1 MSNWRIL
8 SDNLLGAVE
17 AASAWAGTTEI
28 PVLLDPALES
38 GQAVQAMV
46 SHTRDASPAEMQH
59 RLLAALDWFTG
70 GGCKFKK
77 IDSLL
82 RGNTIAEI
90 AWLMASG
97 RFAGAVFA
105 PGFPGQGRFTAQG
118 RHWVASANQP
128 YGPRSHE
135 HGTPLDQVLRRE
147 GLVARMTSQID
158 DCLSQPGQVVIPDLL
173 TDEDLGRLAALS
185 EKDQAS
191 QWLWCGGAGLAGALA
206 GMQAGKQTDRASHQ
220 TAPSPCGTGRPI
232 LLTASRHPLLRDQ
245 LHQLALLKLPLS
257 QLDLS
262 DIMSLP
268 REQAQELMV
277 KRLQALVAHHE
288 RPAVLVI
295 VGGYTLLALCRAT
308 RARSLMTSPSPQT
321 GWGQTRMVGGH
332 WNGVCCFVHSSTFAL
347 NDDLCGFLTKL
358 CSAQQRETLAP
369 S

>member
-17 AASAWAGTTEI
+17 AASAWAGKTEI

-46 SHTRDASPAEMQH
+46 SHTRDASPAEMKH

-70 GGCKFKK
+70 GGRKFKK

-118 RHWVASANQP
+118 RHWMASANQP
-128 YGPRSHE
+128 FGPRSHE
-135 HGTPLDQVLRRE
+135 HGTPLDQVLRRV
-147 GLVARMTSQID
+147 GLVARTTSQLD

-206 GMQAGKQTDRASHQ
+206 GCWADGESEHNA
-220 TAPSPCGTGRPI
+220 AIPCEPGRML

-277 KRLQALVAHHE
+277 KRLQALVTHHE

-295 VGGYTLLALCRAT
+295 VGGYTLLALSRAT
-308 RARSLMTSPSPQT
+308 GARSLMTSPSPHT

-347 NDDLCGFLTKL
+347 NDDLCGFMTQLT
-358 CSAQQRETLAP
+358 SAQQGQAVAH